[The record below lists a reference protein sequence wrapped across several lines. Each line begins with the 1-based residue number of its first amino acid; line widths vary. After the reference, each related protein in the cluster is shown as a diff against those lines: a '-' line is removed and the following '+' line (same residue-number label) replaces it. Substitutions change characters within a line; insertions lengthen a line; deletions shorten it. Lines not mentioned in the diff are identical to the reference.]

1 MEMETTPCI
10 VAARGMGRT
19 VQAPRRSTK
28 QRYLMSW
35 KLMILDLM
43 SQLRML
49 AMMKRLARTHT
60 RMMRLMSSTWMWC
73 DTKWMV
79 VAFSAGMKSG
89 GH

>member
-1 MEMETTPCI
+1 MGTSPCI

-89 GH
+89 GQN